1 MATNISDLKNKIEND
16 GANSQGEL
24 SAEEFNRLV
33 QAVIENQ
40 SAVLELTPEVSSKI
54 GYLYR
59 TPQIG
64 SDNLYHVYGF
74 KNKDDF
80 ELWLENED
88 ATLIVADIS
97 IPKQDATATSY
108 VLNLVNGSGNTI
120 ISTDN
125 SVKVKLRFTSTLYNP
140 VDASQTD
147 TNETG
152 VLSIYTRLNENY
164 EWAKKG
170 EMNINSLSKDS
181 TSFTEVDITDMC
193 ATGTQQVRLL
203 VRGIDTQMSTT
214 AIVISVTKTQFKLT
228 FASQW
233 QTPIESAMLP
243 LSYYI
248 EGSVA
253 GKKLNLRIDNTR
265 ELSYD
270 IGEPTY
276 IQTPYSVTIQD
287 AEGEPNPVC
296 TQGVH
301 SIEAW
306 LSVEAEGKTIQSD
319 HIKNEVLILLD
330 EDEATDYVM
339 IQDINTS
346 LVNWT
351 NQLLFRYGVY
361 SAKSNYLDLSFK
373 LYDYNRTKLYAEF
386 DMGEI
391 QEGKQYSFENMI
403 EIEEVSTSFTAR
415 IDIVDKVSGTT
426 LRNLVFGVDNS
437 QNFSPTA
444 GADFIL
450 NPKLRTNEESDPERI
465 INNADGSIV
474 SSIFRNFGFKNDGW
488 TTDSNGVKCLRVLA
502 GSSLDIDYEA
512 FSGFTTNN
520 NTNSLT
526 IEFDIATRNIVNEQE
541 AIIKMCTYSAVDA
554 TKFYGLEFKPLEAC
568 FMTANKQVKLD
579 QDIMWEE
586 GRRTH
591 IAVNIVYNL
600 ANSGINYIRIFV
612 NGCIN
617 REIDYVVSDT
627 FLQLINGVRTSQ
639 GIRIGASQ
647 AEIDIYGIRIYKKA
661 LSSSDVMQDYVASL
675 ATSAE
680 KLNFREKNDILVNGL
695 INYQKTKELYN
706 TMLWKPNARTE
717 GTCRL
722 ATYGDAKDQ
731 LQYGDMDVIIVGDK
745 AHSGSFYNMNTKGQ
759 GTSSMS
765 YWKWNQRIQFD
776 EDGYFVNENGETYEG
791 KYQLEDGV
799 PFATR
804 LDGKINWASSMQS
817 HKIGATALY
826 HDVWKKLIGSN
837 DITSTEGGES
847 FTGTPNGYADCR
859 VAVKQKPFFMFVQE
873 TATSEPVFYGLYTWG
888 AGKGDKPT
896 FGYDK
901 KVFPDYTVLE
911 GCDNNMPL
919 VMHRVPWD
927 SAIEGNIITD
937 EKIKYNG
944 KDNWELSMGSG
955 KLWEHFKTAF
965 NFVYLLHTDIH
976 PYNGTYSAMIV
987 DKTISKDKDYW
998 VTATDGTAN
1007 KFDLFRFD
1015 EATEQ
1020 WVKAGIEKA
1029 TLNLN
1034 AQCGNIVTDS
1044 EVDWDVINQ
1053 KFINKRVEM
1062 FKNGLETHFD
1072 KADLMYTMRFNRL
1085 LGASDNRGKNT
1096 YLYKVNASSKI
1107 MFLQDDLDTIFL
1119 NNNVGKKTKPY
1130 YIEEFDKNADGE
1142 YYWTSTRNA
1151 LYNLMEL
1158 AYPSELR
1165 TTTYNILSAIA
1176 SLGGGTLEGC
1186 FQKYFLGV
1194 QEYFP
1199 VTSYNEISRLLY
1211 EDAAIA
1217 VKDGRYTPNTL
1228 PLPQSLGN
1236 LLEAE
1241 RSWINRRLSYM
1252 SSYASYGKYD
1262 SGEQAGALSFRSIV
1276 TTTGD
1281 SPTYNFT
1288 LQPHTWLYPSIGIGD
1303 SAIWSGVRVMAG
1315 ETFRFPTQKS
1325 DGNTNIRILDINA
1338 YRYIGEWGDKSVG
1351 EGFLLAGTRLT
1362 EFVASAIPQEF
1373 RPTSMQITALNLTKL
1388 DLKGVHT
1395 LVGALDLSKL
1405 TALEYIDLR
1414 GTSLTSVTLPISESL
1429 KALYLP
1435 ATLTSL
1441 RIENLPNLEEVVI
1454 EGYDQLAEM
1463 YVDAKRAGS
1472 LNTQTIAL
1480 NIYNAAKVYDE
1491 AHQGELPRQVVT
1503 TFLNVDWTSFDIKAF
1518 MWFTQQ
1524 KSSILTGRVSIYE
1537 ASAYQNAVNFN
1548 YKLEIIKKWGDV
1560 DFADSEAHKGLLL
1573 TYNKS
1578 YWVSGNIT
1586 GSFYNDG
1593 NNQIPFSIE
1602 SSGNY
1607 LANNVSNV
1615 VWSIKTEP
1623 IYAKV
1628 VIDEHTGVLTID
1640 LSTLST
1646 IEDFITVKADIT
1658 LFDANGVASQITLE
1672 RTIKLYNRQAQ
1683 LGDVVM
1689 YDGTYCS
1696 PDDYDGVKSVIGV
1709 CFFIA
1714 PVDTNGEIRYKGDG
1728 RGAEDPSKFKQL
1740 RLCAMVEDLVF
1751 SNLKTRWEFGCFPGT
1766 NAVQSLYVPVINES
1780 GTTVNT
1786 QLSLISTGSGQ
1797 EIFNTDSFY
1806 DIPTIANITDNGGIS
1821 EWFNES
1827 QFRDETSEEG
1837 IMNYGFK
1844 VFSQTQAGGDGFSS
1858 DKETTTQIEARTLT
1872 EELAL
1877 LAGDG
1882 YKAGDIVNSGYAK
1895 TLKIIQHRNL
1905 ILNNKIHP
1913 LETDTFTLNTPI
1925 PQASSDGLYSE
1936 LESLYRLMEALKTQ
1950 MKDEYGETNYAK
1962 WEQLYY
1968 SSASACYAYEPIV
1981 KYNETLADQFKK
1993 HNWFLPTSGHIL
2005 RMHYYDRMQAN
2016 TEKNIFLKAK
2026 NLGLFKSLYN
2036 SGGSFYANCT
2046 EVNKN
2051 SIRGLWNLNSYQ
2063 GIDKSG
2069 YWQNNKTLI
2078 IRPIC
2083 AF

>member
-16 GANSQGEL
+16 GANSQGKL

-97 IPKQDATATSY
+97 ITKQDATATSY
-108 VLNLVNGSGNTI
+108 VLNLINGSGNTI

-140 VDASQTD
+140 VDSSQTD

-152 VLSIYTRLNENY
+152 TLSIYTRLNENY
-164 EWAKKG
+164 DWVKKG

-181 TSFTEVDITDMC
+181 TSFTEIDITEMC
-193 ATGTQQVRLL
+193 ATGTQQVRLM
-203 VRGIDTQMSTT
+203 VRGKDTQMSTT
-214 AIVISVTKTQFKLT
+214 AVVISVTKTQFKLT
-228 FASQW
+228 FAAQW
-233 QTPIESAMLP
+233 ESPITSAMLP
-243 LSYYI
+243 LAYYI

-253 GKKLNLRIDNTR
+253 GKKLNLRIDDKRNVV
-265 ELSYD
+265 YD

-276 IQTPYSVTIQD
+276 IQAPYSITIQD
-287 AEGEPNPVC
+287 VEGELNPVC

-306 LSVEAEGKTIQSD
+306 LSVEAEGKTIESD
-319 HIKNEVLILLD
+319 HIKNEVVIILD
-330 EDEATDYVM
+330 EEEATDYVM
-339 IQDINTS
+339 VQDINTS

-351 NQLLFRYGVY
+351 NQLLFRYAVY
-361 SAKSNYLDLSFK
+361 SAKDNYLDLTFK

-386 DMGEI
+386 NVGEM
-391 QEGKQYSFENMI
+391 QEGVQYSFENMI
-403 EIEEVSTSFTAR
+403 EIEETSTSFTAR
-415 IDIVDKVSGTT
+415 IDIIDQTSGNT

-465 INNADGSIV
+465 INNANGEVV
-474 SSIFRNFGFKNDGW
+474 SSIFRGFGFKNDGW
-488 TTDSNGVKCLRVLA
+488 TTDGNNIKCLRVLA
-502 GSSLDIDYEA
+502 GNSLDINYEA
-512 FSGFTTNN
+512 FTGFASNN
-520 NTNSLT
+520 NTDSLT

-617 REIDYVVSDT
+617 REIDYVASDT
-627 FLQLINGVRTSQ
+627 FLQLVNGERTSQ

-680 KLNFREKNDILVNGL
+680 KLTFRANNDILVNGL
-695 INYQKTKELYN
+695 INYEKTKGMYN

-776 EDGYFVNENGETYEG
+776 DDGYFVNENGDTYEG
-791 KYQLEDGV
+791 MYQLEDGT

-826 HDVWKKLIGSN
+826 HDVWKRVIGGN
-837 DITSTEGGES
+837 DITETEGGQD
-847 FTGTPNGYADCR
+847 FTNTPNGYADCR

-873 TATSEPVFYGLYTWG
+873 TPTSEPVFYGLYTWG

-896 FGYDK
+896 FGYNK
-901 KVFPDYTVLE
+901 SVFPDFTVLE

-927 SAIEGNIITD
+927 SAIQGSITTD
-937 EKIKYNG
+937 EVIKYNG

-955 KLWEHFKTAF
+955 KLWEHFRDAF
-965 NFVYLLHTDIH
+965 NFVYLLHNDIH
-976 PYNGTYSAMIV
+976 PYNGTFTAMLA

-1015 EATEQ
+1015 EETEQ
-1020 WVKAGIEKA
+1020 WVKAGIEKT

-1034 AQCGNIVTDS
+1034 TQCGNIVTDS

-1053 KFINKRVEM
+1053 RFINKRVEM
-1062 FKNGLETHFD
+1062 FTNGLEQYFD
-1072 KADLMYTMRFNRL
+1072 KQDLMYTMRFNRI

-1096 YLYKVNASSKI
+1096 YLYKVFASSKI
-1107 MFLQDDLDTIFL
+1107 KFLQDDLDTIFL

-1130 YIEEFDKNADGE
+1130 YIEEFDKNESGE

-1158 AYPSELR
+1158 AFPSELR
-1165 TTTYNILSAIA
+1165 TTTYNILSAMA

-1186 FQKYFLGV
+1186 FQKYFLSV

-1199 VTSYNEISRLLY
+1199 VVAYNEVSRLLY

-1241 RSWINRRLSYM
+1241 RSWINRRLAYI

-1303 SAIWSGVRVMAG
+1303 SAIWSGVRVRAG
-1315 ETFRFPTQKS
+1315 ETYKFPTQKS
-1325 DGNTNIRILDINA
+1325 DGNTNIRILDINS

-1373 RPTSMQITALNLTKL
+1373 RPTSLQITALNLTKL
-1388 DLKGVHT
+1388 DLNGAST

-1405 TALEYIDLR
+1405 TALEYVDLR
-1414 GTSLTSVTLPISESL
+1414 GTSLTSVTLPISDSL
-1429 KALYLP
+1429 KQLYLP

-1441 RIENLPNLEEVVI
+1441 RIDNQPNLEEVVI
-1454 EGYDQLAEM
+1454 EGYDQLAEV
-1463 YVDAKRAGS
+1463 YVDARRAGS

-1491 AHQGELPRQVVT
+1491 AHQGEPPRQVIT
-1503 TFLNVDWTSFDIKAF
+1503 TFLNVDWSSFDINAF
-1518 MWFTQQ
+1518 MWFTKQ
-1524 KSSILTGRVSIYE
+1524 KSSRLTGRIAIYE

-1548 YKLEIIKKWGDV
+1548 NKLEIIKKWGDV
-1560 DFADSEAHKGLLL
+1560 DFADSDAHKGLLL
-1573 TYNKS
+1573 VYNKS

-1615 VWSIKTEP
+1615 VWSIKTQP

-1628 VIDEHTGVLTID
+1628 SINETIGVLTID
-1640 LSTLST
+1640 LPTLST
-1646 IEDFITVKADIT
+1646 IEDFITVKAVVT
-1658 LFDANGVASQITLE
+1658 TFDANGVPSNVELE

-1683 LGDVVM
+1683 LGDLVM
-1689 YDGTYCS
+1689 YDGTYCD
-1696 PDDYDGVKSVIGV
+1696 PDDYDGVKSVVGV
-1709 CFFIA
+1709 CFYIA
-1714 PVDTNGEIRYKGDG
+1714 PVDANGEIRYRGDG
-1728 RGAEDPSKFKQL
+1728 RGATDPSKFKQL
-1740 RLCAMVEDLVF
+1740 RLMMSCSYMKVGT
-1751 SNLKTRWEFGCFPGT
+1751 NEFNKWGAYPGT
-1766 NAVQSLYVPVINES
+1766 AAADSLYIPVVNEN

-1786 QLSLISTGSGQ
+1786 QLSLKSTSNEQ
-1797 EIFNTDSFY
+1797 EIFNTTTFY
-1806 DIPTIANITDNGGIS
+1806 DIPTIENINKRVASYFSTSAYLDTSSEAGLANA
-1821 EWFNES
+1821 
-1827 QFRDETSEEG
+1827 
-1837 IMNYGFK
+1837 GFK
-1844 VFSQTQAGGDGFSS
+1844 VIAQFYAEGDGFSS
-1858 DKETTTQIEARTLT
+1858 DEETVSDIEARTLT

-1877 LAGDG
+1877 LAGNG
-1882 YKAGDIVNSGYAK
+1882 YKAGDVVNSGYAK

-1905 ILNNKIHP
+1905 ILNNRIHP
-1913 LETDTFTLNTPI
+1913 IETNDFSLNTPI

-1962 WEQLYY
+1962 WETLYFPA
-1968 SSASACYAYEPIV
+1968 ASACYAYEPLV
-1981 KYNETLADQFKK
+1981 KIGENLADKFKA
-1993 HNWFLPTSGHIL
+1993 HNWFMPTCGHAL
-2005 RMHYYDRMQAN
+2005 RIFVYTKKYLA
-2016 TEKNIFLKAK
+2016 NIFEKAI
-2026 NLGLFKSLYN
+2026 NLGVMYKYTIPSLTYQPTTTESTSSTYASVYDNGQMSASLKFKTYSN
-2036 SGGSFYANCT
+2036 M
-2046 EVNKN
+2046 KN
-2051 SIRGLWNLNSYQ
+2051 FAL
-2063 GIDKSG
+2063 
-2069 YWQNNKTLI
+2069 
-2078 IRPIC
+2078 C

>member
-1 MATNISDLKNKIEND
+1 MATDISDLGNKIHNKGETD
-16 GANSQGEL
+16 QGKAAANEW
-24 SAEEFNRLV
+24 NRLV
-33 QAVIENQ
+33 QAIIENQ
-40 SAVLELTPEVSSKI
+40 IAVSELTPEVGSKI

-74 KNKDDF
+74 KNKDTFD
-80 ELWLENED
+80 EWLETED
-88 ATLIVADIS
+88 ATLIVTDIS

-108 VLNLVNGSGNTI
+108 VLNLINGSGNTI

-152 VLSIYTRLNENY
+152 VLSVYTRLNENY
-164 EWAKKG
+164 DWVKKG

-181 TSFTEVDITDMC
+181 TSFTEIDITEMC
-193 ATGTQQVRLL
+193 ATGTQQVRLM
-203 VRGIDTQMSTT
+203 VRGKDTQMSTT
-214 AIVISVTKTQFKLT
+214 AVVISVTKTQFKLT
-228 FASQW
+228 FAAQW
-233 QTPIESAMLP
+233 ESPITSAMLP
-243 LSYYI
+243 LAYYI

-253 GKKLNLRIDNTR
+253 GKKLNLRIDEKRNVV
-265 ELSYD
+265 YD

-276 IQTPYSVTIQD
+276 IQAPYSITIQD
-287 AEGEPNPVC
+287 VEGELNPVC

-306 LSVEAEGKTIQSD
+306 LSVEAEGKTIESN
-319 HIKNEVLILLD
+319 HIKNEVVIILD
-330 EDEATDYVM
+330 EEEATDYVM
-339 IQDINTS
+339 VQDINTS

-351 NQLLFRYGVY
+351 NQLLFRYAVY
-361 SAKSNYLDLSFK
+361 STKDNYLDLTFK

-386 DMGEI
+386 NVGEM
-391 QEGKQYSFENMI
+391 QEGVQYSFENMI
-403 EIEEVSTSFTAR
+403 EIEETSTSFTAR
-415 IDIVDKVSGTT
+415 IDIIDQTSGNT

-465 INNADGSIV
+465 INNANGEVV
-474 SSIFRNFGFKNDGW
+474 SSIFRGFGFKNDGW
-488 TTDSNGVKCLRVLA
+488 TTDENNIKCLRVLA
-502 GSSLDIDYEA
+502 GNSLDINYEA
-512 FSGFTTNN
+512 FTGFVSNN
-520 NTNSLT
+520 NTDSLT

-617 REIDYVVSDT
+617 REIDYVASDT
-627 FLQLINGVRTSQ
+627 FLQLVNGERTSQ

-680 KLNFREKNDILVNGL
+680 KLTFRANNDILVNGL
-695 INYQKTKELYN
+695 INYEKTKGMYN

-776 EDGYFVNENGETYEG
+776 DDGYFVNENGDTYEG
-791 KYQLEDGV
+791 MYQLEDGV

-826 HDVWKKLIGSN
+826 HDVWKRVIGGN
-837 DITSTEGGES
+837 DITETEGGQD
-847 FTGTPNGYADCR
+847 FTNTEGGYADCR

-873 TATSEPVFYGLYTWG
+873 TSTSEPVFYGLYTWG

-901 KVFPDYTVLE
+901 KVFPDFTVLE

-927 SAIEGNIITD
+927 SAIQGSITTD
-937 EKIKYNG
+937 EVIKYNG

-955 KLWEHFKTAF
+955 KLWEHFRDAF
-965 NFVYLLHTDIH
+965 NFVYLLHNDIH
-976 PYNGTYSAMIV
+976 PYNGTFTAMLA

-1015 EATEQ
+1015 EETEQ
-1020 WVKAGIEKA
+1020 WVKAGIEKT

-1034 AQCGNIVTDS
+1034 TQCGNIVTDS

-1053 KFINKRVEM
+1053 RFINKRVEM
-1062 FKNGLETHFD
+1062 FTNGLEQYFD
-1072 KADLMYTMRFNRL
+1072 KQDLMYTMRFNRI

-1096 YLYKVNASSKI
+1096 YLYKVFASSKI
-1107 MFLQDDLDTIFL
+1107 KFLQDDLDTIFL

-1130 YIEEFDKNADGE
+1130 YIEEFDKNESGE

-1165 TTTYNILSAIA
+1165 TTTYNILSAMA

-1186 FQKYFLGV
+1186 FQKYFLSV

-1199 VTSYNEISRLLY
+1199 VVAYNEISRLLY

-1241 RSWINRRLSYM
+1241 RSWINRRLAYI
-1252 SSYASYGKYD
+1252 SSYASYGKFD

-1303 SAIWSGVRVMAG
+1303 SAIWSGVRVRAG
-1315 ETFRFPTQKS
+1315 EIYKFPTQKS
-1325 DGNTNIRILDINA
+1325 DGNTNIRILDINS

-1373 RPTSMQITALNLTKL
+1373 RPTSLQITALNLTKL
-1388 DLKGVHT
+1388 DLNGAST

-1405 TALEYIDLR
+1405 TALEYVDLR
-1414 GTSLTSVTLPISESL
+1414 GTSLTSVTLPISDSL
-1429 KALYLP
+1429 RQLYLP

-1441 RIENLPNLEEVVI
+1441 RIDNQPNLEEVVI
-1454 EGYDQLAEM
+1454 EGYDQLAEV
-1463 YVDAKRAGS
+1463 YVDARRVGT

-1491 AHQGELPRQVVT
+1491 AHQGEPPRQVIT
-1503 TFLNVDWTSFDIKAF
+1503 TFLNVDWSSFDINAF
-1518 MWFTQQ
+1518 MWFTEQ
-1524 KSSILTGRVSIYE
+1524 KKSTLTGYISIYE
-1537 ASAYQNAVNFN
+1537 PSVVNQIDYSKKIKILQRWGNVDDSTDVN
-1548 YKLEIIKKWGDV
+1548 Y
-1560 DFADSEAHKGLLL
+1560 KGLLL
-1573 TYNKS
+1573 DYRKTNWKEG
-1578 YWVSGNIT
+1578 VIQGN
-1586 GSFYNDG
+1586 FYNDG
-1593 NNQIPFSIE
+1593 NYYIPFSIYPTD
-1602 SSGNY
+1602 NIY
-1607 LANNVSNV
+1607 VNNFSNIQ
-1615 VWSIKTEP
+1615 WSISKYPTNVMLDV
-1623 IYAKV
+1623 K
-1628 VIDEHTGVLTID
+1628 IDKNGLLYVNIEKLTN
-1640 LSTLST
+1640 
-1646 IEDFITVKADIT
+1646 IEDSAEIQATVT
-1658 LFDANGVASQITLE
+1658 LIEDGVKREIILT
-1672 RTIKLYNRQAQ
+1672 RIVKLYNREVQ
-1683 LGDVVM
+1683 LGDIIM

-1696 PDDYDGVKSVIGV
+1696 PDDYDFKKTAIGI
-1709 CFFIA
+1709 CFYLA
-1714 PVDTNGEIRYKGDG
+1714 PRDSDGNLLYKGDG
-1728 RGAEDPSKFKQL
+1728 ANDTNPEKYKHL
-1740 RLCAMVEDLVF
+1740 RLMIGLSPISAQAQNVTFTGWANAPWLSTDISSKIDALAGREVQADGSVKGVLLTLRDVNGNVITSKDGSFASPNLITGAGWDF
-1751 SNLKTRWEFGCFPGT
+1751 SSP
-1766 NAVQSLYVPVINES
+1766 I
-1780 GTTVNT
+1780 
-1786 QLSLISTGSGQ
+1786 
-1797 EIFNTDSFY
+1797 
-1806 DIPTIANITDNGGIS
+1806 TIDKI
-1821 EWFNES
+1821 
-1827 QFRDETSEEG
+1827 RDEETTEG
-1837 IMNYGFK
+1837 LLNNGFK
-1844 VFSQTQAGGDGFSS
+1844 VLPATKNFGRSFTSNNETQA
-1858 DKETTTQIEARTLT
+1858 QINERALD

-1877 LAGDG
+1877 LAGDN
-1882 YKAGDIVNSGYAK
+1882 YKAGDIVNHGYVNM
-1895 TLKIIQHRNL
+1895 LRVIRHRNF
-1905 ILNNKIHP
+1905 IINNYVYPIEQDGFDMNLAIPAKS
-1913 LETDTFTLNTPI
+1913 TDGIYT
-1925 PQASSDGLYSE
+1925 E
-1936 LESLYRLMEALKTQ
+1936 LDSLANLVEKVGNLMIEVYADKYNAEKLKWGSLYFP
-1950 MKDEYGETNYAK
+1950 
-1962 WEQLYY
+1962 
-1968 SSASACYAYEPIV
+1968 SFSACYAYEPTL
-1981 KYNETLADQFKK
+1981 KFGETLNSRFKS
-1993 HNWFLPTSGHIL
+1993 HNWFPITLGFL
-2005 RMHYYDRMQAN
+2005 ARLCYYLKLAPN
-2016 TEKNIFLKAK
+2016 EKNILKKAID
-2026 NLGLFKSLYN
+2026 LGLANYGTIYDTRHSDQYDNYLNIEGKSFVGAGSN
-2036 SGGSFYANCT
+2036 SRT
-2046 EVNKN
+2046 RTIHKV
-2051 SIRGLWNLNSYQ
+2051 L
-2063 GIDKSG
+2063 
-2069 YWQNNKTLI
+2069 
-2078 IRPIC
+2078 PIC

>member
-16 GANSQGEL
+16 GANSQGKL

-164 EWAKKG
+164 DWVKKG

-181 TSFTEVDITDMC
+181 TSFTEIDITEMC
-193 ATGTQQVRLL
+193 ATGTQQVRLM
-203 VRGIDTQMSTT
+203 VRGKDTQMSTT
-214 AIVISVTKTQFKLT
+214 AVVISVTKTQFKLT

-233 QTPIESAMLP
+233 ESPITSAMLP
-243 LSYYI
+243 LAYYI

-253 GKKLNLRIDNTR
+253 GKKLNLRIDGKRNAV
-265 ELSYD
+265 YD

-276 IQTPYSVTIQD
+276 IQTPYPVTIQD
-287 AEGEPNPVC
+287 VEGEINPVC

-306 LSVEAEGKTIQSD
+306 LSVEAEGKTIESA
-319 HIKNEVLILLD
+319 HITNEVLVILD
-330 EDEATDYVM
+330 EDTAQDYVM
-339 IQDINTS
+339 VQDMNTS

-351 NQLLFRYGVY
+351 NQLLFRYAVY
-361 SAKSNYLDLSFK
+361 SAESNYLDISFK

-386 DMGEI
+386 NMGEI
-391 QEGKQYSFENMI
+391 QEGKQFSFENMI

-415 IDIVDKVSGTT
+415 IDIVNNADGST

-465 INNADGSIV
+465 INNANGEPI

-488 TTDSNGVKCLRVLA
+488 TTDENGIKCLRVLA
-502 GSSLDIDYEA
+502 GSSLDIDYES

-617 REIDYVVSDT
+617 REIDYVASDT
-627 FLQLINGVRTSQ
+627 FLQLVNGVRTSQ

-647 AEIDIYGIRIYKKA
+647 AEIDIYGIRVYKKA

-675 ATSAE
+675 STSDE
-680 KLNFREKNDILVNGL
+680 KLTFRANNDILVNGL
-695 INYQKTKELYN
+695 INYEKTKEMYN

-776 EDGYFVNENGETYEG
+776 DDGYFVNENGETFEG

-826 HDVWKKLIGSN
+826 HDVWKKLIGGN
-837 DITSTEGGES
+837 DITKTEGGQD
-847 FTGTPNGYADCR
+847 FTNTEGGYADCR

-873 TATSEPVFYGLYTWG
+873 TPTSEPVFYGLYTWG

-901 KVFPDYTVLE
+901 SKFPDFTVLE

-937 EKIKYNG
+937 EKVKYNG

-965 NFVYLLHTDIH
+965 NFVYLLHNDIH
-976 PYNGTYSAMIV
+976 PYIGTFSAMIV

-998 VTATDGTAN
+998 VTASDASAN

-1029 TLNLN
+1029 TLNVN
-1034 AQCGNIVTDS
+1034 TQCGNIVSDS
-1044 EVDWDVINQ
+1044 EVDWDAINQ
-1053 KFINKRVEM
+1053 RFINKRVEM
-1062 FKNGLETHFD
+1062 FANGLETYFD
-1072 KADLMYTMRFNRL
+1072 KADLMYTMRFNRIL
-1085 LGASDNRGKNT
+1085 CASDNRGKNT

-1130 YIEEFDKNADGE
+1130 YLEEFDKNESGE

-1158 AYPSELR
+1158 AFPSELR
-1165 TTTYNILSAIA
+1165 TTTYSILSAMA

-1186 FQKYFLGV
+1186 FQKYFLSV

-1199 VTSYNEISRLLY
+1199 VTAYNEVSRLLY

-1217 VKDGRYTPNTL
+1217 LKEGRYTTNTL

-1241 RSWINRRLSYM
+1241 RSWITRRLAYM

-1303 SAIWSGVRVMAG
+1303 SAIWSGVRVKAG
-1315 ETFRFPTQKS
+1315 DVFNFPTQKS
-1325 DGNTNIRILDINA
+1325 DGNTNIRILDINS

-1388 DLKGVHT
+1388 DLNGVHT

-1405 TALEYIDLR
+1405 TALEYVDLR
-1414 GTSLTSVTLPISESL
+1414 GTSLTSITLPTSNAL
-1429 KALYLP
+1429 KKLYLP

-1441 RIENLPNLEEVVI
+1441 RIDNQPNLEEVVI
-1454 EGYDQLAEM
+1454 EGYDQLAEV

-1480 NIYNAAKVYDE
+1480 NIYNAAKAYDD
-1491 AHQGELPRQVVT
+1491 AHKGEPSRQVVT
-1503 TFLNVDWTSFDIKAF
+1503 TFLNVDWASFDINAF
-1518 MWFTQQ
+1518 MWFTEQ
-1524 KSSILTGRVSIYE
+1524 KSATLTGKVKIYE
-1537 ASAYQNAVNFN
+1537 GSSYVYNVTFD
-1548 YKLEIIKKWGDV
+1548 IKNKINIRWGNV
-1560 DFADSEAHKGLLL
+1560 DDATSEDHKGLLL
-1573 TYNKS
+1573 EYVIRNLGTGGSSIK
-1578 YWVSGNIT
+1578 GNFFNNGNPT
-1586 GSFYNDG
+1586 HEFYI
-1593 NNQIPFSIE
+1593 QP
-1602 SSGNY
+1602 
-1607 LANNVSNV
+1607 SNV
-1615 VWSIKTEP
+1615 TANDFSKIYWEITKQGAVVRCSINEKT
-1623 IYAKV
+1623 
-1628 VIDEHTGVLTID
+1628 GLLTVD
-1640 LSTLST
+1640 LSTLPMTEDSIVISAT
-1646 IEDFITVKADIT
+1646 IY
-1658 LFDANGVASQITLE
+1658 
-1672 RTIKLYNRQAQ
+1672 KLDGTSESLTRSVSVYNRQAQ
-1683 LGDVVM
+1683 LGDFVL
-1689 YDGTYCS
+1689 YDGSYCD
-1696 PDDYDGVKSVIGV
+1696 PDEWDGEKTVVGV
-1709 CFFIA
+1709 CFYLAPRDTEGNIIA
-1714 PVDTNGEIRYKGDG
+1714 EYFNPNDKHTRLMVALNYISMTDTTGTYYNAIFGLG
-1728 RGAEDPSKFKQL
+1728 
-1740 RLCAMVEDLVF
+1740 
-1751 SNLKTRWEFGCFPGT
+1751 SNSHK
-1766 NAVQSLYVPVINES
+1766 INNKS
-1780 GTTVNT
+1780 
-1786 QLSLISTGSGQ
+1786 LSLADGSLTTTT
-1797 EIFNTDSFY
+1797 IY
-1806 DIPTIANITDNGGIS
+1806 DIPTITNKAFQFSYFNTENVRDINNI
-1821 EWFNES
+1821 E
-1827 QFRDETSEEG
+1827 
-1837 IMNYGFK
+1837 NYGFK
-1844 VFSQTQAGGDGFSS
+1844 GLSPVYIEGDGLAYQEPA
-1858 DKETTTQIEARTLT
+1858 DYVAQRTLT
-1872 EELAL
+1872 EEYMHLV
-1877 LAGDG
+1877 GEG
-1882 YKAGDIVNSGYAK
+1882 NYYKVGDIVNNGYMS
-1895 TLKIIQHRNL
+1895 TLKIIAHRNKIINGQ
-1905 ILNNKIHP
+1905 ILP
-1913 LETDTFTLNTPI
+1913 LEETTTNEDGSTSQLTLPLSV
-1925 PQASSDGLYSE
+1925 PQATGNTTE
-1936 LESLYRLMEALKTQ
+1936 LEDLLAGIRKATKF
-1950 MKDEYGETNYAK
+1950 MKDQFGLTVNAWGACFYFPA
-1962 WEQLYY
+1962 
-1968 SSASACYAYEPIV
+1968 ASMCYAYEPKLKTGEVLID
-1981 KYNETLADQFKK
+1981 KFKA
-1993 HNWFLPTSGHIL
+1993 HNWFLPPLGLCGYIQWYRNSGS
-2005 RMHYYDRMQAN
+2005 AN
-2016 TEKNIFLKAK
+2016 NAGIFEKAK
-2026 NLGLFKSLYN
+2026 EKLNFFGSIAIMSSTER
-2036 SGGSFYANCT
+2036 SGNDIWKIDPNGFIGNDT
-2046 EVNKN
+2046 NK
-2051 SIRGLWNLNSYQ
+2051 I
-2063 GIDKSG
+2063 SG
-2069 YWQNNKTLI
+2069 RYIL
-2078 IRPIC
+2078 PIC

>member
-16 GANSQGEL
+16 GANSQGKL

-193 ATGTQQVRLL
+193 ATGTQQVRLM

-233 QTPIESAMLP
+233 QTSIESAMLP

-339 IQDINTS
+339 VQDINTS

-361 SAKSNYLDLSFK
+361 SVKSNYLDLSFK

-415 IDIVDKVSGTT
+415 IDIVDKVSGVT

-465 INNADGSIV
+465 INNADGSQV

-617 REIDYVVSDT
+617 REIDYVASDT

-776 EDGYFVNENGETYEG
+776 DDGYFVNENGETFEG

-837 DITSTEGGES
+837 DITSTEGGQS
-847 FTGTPNGYADCR
+847 FTNTANGYADCR

-901 KVFPDYTVLE
+901 KVFPDFTVLE

-919 VMHRVPWD
+919 VMHRVPLD

-965 NFVYLLHTDIH
+965 NFVYLLHNDIH
-976 PYNGTYSAMIV
+976 PYNGNYSALIL

-998 VTATDGTAN
+998 VTATDASAN
-1007 KFDLFRFD
+1007 KFDLFRYD

-1034 AQCGNIVTDS
+1034 AQCGNIITDS

-1062 FKNGLETHFD
+1062 FKAGLETHFD
-1072 KADLMYTMRFNRL
+1072 KADLMYTMRFNRI

-1096 YLYKVNASSKI
+1096 YLYKVKASSKI

-1165 TTTYNILSAIA
+1165 TTTYNILSAMA
-1176 SLGGGTLEGC
+1176 TLGGGTLDGC

-1199 VTSYNEISRLLY
+1199 VTAYNEISRLLY

-1241 RSWINRRLSYM
+1241 RSWITRRLAYM
-1252 SSYASYGKYD
+1252 SSYASYGKFD

-1276 TTTGD
+1276 TTTGE

-1303 SAIWSGVRVMAG
+1303 SAIWSGVRVKAG
-1315 ETFRFPTQKS
+1315 DIFKFPTQKS
-1325 DGNTNIRILDINA
+1325 DGNTNIRILDINS

-1388 DLKGVHT
+1388 DLNGVHT

-1405 TALEYIDLR
+1405 TALEYVDLR
-1414 GTSLTSVTLPISESL
+1414 GTSLTSVTLPISNSL
-1429 KALYLP
+1429 KKLYLP

-1441 RIENLPNLEEVVI
+1441 RIDNQPNLEEVVI
-1454 EGYDQLAEM
+1454 EGYDQLAEV
-1463 YVDAKRAGS
+1463 YVDAKHAGA

-1480 NIYNAAKVYDE
+1480 NIYNAAKVYDD
-1491 AHQGELPRQVVT
+1491 AHKGEPSRQVVT
-1503 TFLNVDWTSFDIKAF
+1503 TFLNVDWASFDINAF
-1518 MWFTQQ
+1518 MWFTEQ
-1524 KSSILTGRVSIYE
+1524 KSATLTGKVKIYE
-1537 ASAYQNAVNFN
+1537 GSSFVYNVTFD
-1548 YKLEIIKKWGDV
+1548 IKNKINIRWGNV
-1560 DFADSEAHKGLLL
+1560 DDATSEDHQGLLL
-1573 TYNKS
+1573 EYVIRNL
-1578 YWVSGNIT
+1578 GT
-1586 GSFYNDG
+1586 GGS
-1593 NNQIPFSIE
+1593 
-1602 SSGNY
+1602 
-1607 LANNVSNV
+1607 
-1615 VWSIKTEP
+1615 SIKGNFFNNGNPTHQFYIQPSNAAANDFSKIKWE
-1623 IYAKV
+1623 ITQQGV
-1628 VIDEHTGVLTID
+1628 VVKCTIDETGLLFVD
-1640 LSTLST
+1640 LSTLPTTEDSIVISAT
-1646 IEDFITVKADIT
+1646 IYKLDGTADT
-1658 LFDANGVASQITLE
+1658 LTRSVSV
-1672 RTIKLYNRQAQ
+1672 YNRQCQ
-1683 LGDVVM
+1683 LGDLVL
-1689 YDGTYCS
+1689 YDGTYCD
-1696 PDDYDGVKSVIGV
+1696 PDEWDGIKTVIGV
-1709 CFFIA
+1709 CFYLAPRDSEGNIIA
-1714 PVDTNGEIRYKGDG
+1714 EYHNPNDKHTRLMVAAFSSLGYLSVAGQSSLQDLLNPWGMHAWVPGQWSNSNSGQMMSDGTRLKIEDDQTYNIYSVKGITG
-1728 RGAEDPSKFKQL
+1728 SSGSGP
-1740 RLCAMVEDLVF
+1740 
-1751 SNLKTRWEFGCFPGT
+1751 SNL
-1766 NAVQSLYVPVINES
+1766 
-1780 GTTVNT
+1780 
-1786 QLSLISTGSGQ
+1786 
-1797 EIFNTDSFY
+1797 
-1806 DIPTIANITDNGGIS
+1806 ANDQI
-1821 EWFNES
+1821 
-1827 QFRDETSEEG
+1827 RDENNLD
-1837 IMNYGFK
+1837 NYGFK
-1844 VFSQTQAGGDGFSS
+1844 PIIATHHAGDGFAYQEPASYV
-1858 DKETTTQIEARTLT
+1858 EARTLT
-1872 EELAL
+1872 EEYMHLV
-1877 LAGDG
+1877 GEGND
-1882 YKAGDIVNSGYAK
+1882 YKVGDIVNSGYAK
-1895 TLKIIQHRNL
+1895 TLKTIAQRNK
-1905 ILNNKIHP
+1905 ILNAKLIP
-1913 LETDTFTLNTPI
+1913 LEATTENEDGTITEYESV
-1925 PQASSDGLYSE
+1925 QAYMGRNE
-1936 LESLYRLMEALKTQ
+1936 F
-1950 MKDEYGETNYAK
+1950 ET
-1962 WEQLYY
+1962 
-1968 SSASACYAYEPIV
+1968 I
-1981 KYNETLADQFKK
+1981 NE
-1993 HNWFLPTSGHIL
+1993 
-2005 RMHYYDRMQAN
+2005 N
-2016 TEKNIFLKAK
+2016 TEIPF
-2026 NLGLFKSLYN
+2026 
-2036 SGGSFYANCT
+2036 
-2046 EVNKN
+2046 
-2051 SIRGLWNLNSYQ
+2051 
-2063 GIDKSG
+2063 D
-2069 YWQNNKTLI
+2069 
-2078 IRPIC
+2078 
-2083 AF
+2083 